1 MSERSHL
8 PFRLIA
14 PTAEPSPVVL
24 SSPHSGR
31 VYPPELVAS
40 LSVAPAALRALEDG
54 PTDKLAEHACASGAV
69 LIAALLPRAYV
80 DLNRHPEE
88 LDPDLVPEVGT
99 PRRLS
104 AKVRAGLGVIPSRLG
119 ATRLYPGH
127 LATSVVDQ
135 RLSLGHAPYHR
146 QLALLLAE
154 RVAQF
159 GAAVLLD
166 LHSMPSLLAGQGR
179 GAVDV
184 ALGDRFGHAA
194 EPLVVQRAAS
204 VLRRAGLTVGRNSP
218 YAGGFIT
225 KHHGC
230 PWRGVSA
237 LQIEFRRSLFMDEAT
252 YEPLAGYGGV
262 PQLLQ
267 LLVLELAQVAREMGR
282 GVRHTALRA

>member
-1 MSERSHL
+1 MSQRSPL
-8 PFRLIA
+8 PFRLTV
-14 PTAEPSPVVL
+14 PTAGASPVVL

-54 PTDKLAEHACASGAV
+54 PTDKLAEHAGSSGAA
-69 LIAALLPRAYV
+69 LIAAVLPRAYV
-80 DLNRHPEE
+80 DLNRHPDE
-88 LDPDLVPEVGT
+88 LDPDLVPDAAS

-119 ATRLYPGH
+119 AIRLYPGQ
-127 LATSVVDQ
+127 LAASVVEQ
-135 RLSLGHAPYHR
+135 RLRFGHAPYHR
-146 QLALLLAE
+146 QLALLLQERAAE
-154 RVAQF
+154 F

-179 GAVDV
+179 GALDV
-184 ALGDRFGHAA
+184 ALGDRFGHTAA
-194 EPLVVQRAAS
+194 PAVMQCAAS

-225 KHHGC
+225 KQHGR
-230 PWRGVSA
+230 PWQGVSA

-252 YEPLAGYGGV
+252 YEPLAGYGGI
-262 PQLLQ
+262 PALLQ
-267 LLVLELAQVAREMGR
+267 DLAAELAEVARELGR
-282 GVRHTALRA
+282 AAVRAALPA